1 MNPAIRFCNDM
12 EQSSCQA
19 AKRQDRAGRGLKGR
33 KSRMLRMLWSEV
45 TEILR
50 RARNPLH
57 ILVTVESH
65 RQSGVALDSMLE
77 AATEAA

>member
-1 MNPAIRFCNDM
+1 
-12 EQSSCQA
+12 
-19 AKRQDRAGRGLKGR
+19 
-33 KSRMLRMLWSEV
+33 MLWSEV

>member
-1 MNPAIRFCNDM
+1 
-12 EQSSCQA
+12 
-19 AKRQDRAGRGLKGR
+19 
-33 KSRMLRMLWSEV
+33 MLRMLWSEV

>member
-33 KSRMLRMLWSEV
+33 KSRMLWSEV

>member
-1 MNPAIRFCNDM
+1 
-12 EQSSCQA
+12 
-19 AKRQDRAGRGLKGR
+19 
-33 KSRMLRMLWSEV
+33 MLWSEV

-57 ILVTVESH
+57 ILMAVESNG
-65 RQSGVALDSMLE
+65 QSGAALDSMLE